1 MQGTELSKAFYEE
14 IVRPW
19 LAEAFPDL
27 THDAGIFGY
36 GSELLGFDDEM
47 SRDHN
52 WGPRVQLVVSDAD
65 FAAYADAIVDGF
77 DRVKPASFLGEPIG
91 YRSRPHPPIIADDAL
106 GRFSHGVEVFT
117 AAGILRT
124 RLALTANVSPDAV
137 TWLSL
142 PDQRLLELTAGEI
155 FHHGLGDLARIKEI
169 FRQCPRDV
177 TLYKLASEWR
187 HIADEQAFVGRAGYV
202 GDDLGSRII
211 CARLVRGV
219 MRICFLLEGQ
229 YAPYAKWFGS
239 AFARLTSAGEIS
251 PILNTALVTNS
262 WGARQDALSKAYLA
276 VAEMHARW
284 GFPLSLKP
292 EIGPYFGRPFLTI
305 NAEAISADLVSSI
318 ADSALRDLP
327 ATGSIDQLVDA
338 TPLIVEPKL
347 ARRVVLSALG
357 QCEASEQAD
366 C

>member
-1 MQGTELSKAFYEE
+1 MQGTELSKAFYEG

-27 THDAGIFGY
+27 PYDAGIFGY

-52 WGPRVQLVVSDAD
+52 WGPRVQLVVTDAD
-65 FAAYADAIVDGF
+65 FAAHAVAIVDGF
-77 DRVKPASFLGEPIG
+77 DRVKPSSFLGEPIG
-91 YRSRPHPPIIADDAL
+91 YRSRPHPPIVADDAL

-124 RLALTANVSPDAV
+124 RLALKASVSPNAV

-142 PDQRLLELTAGEI
+142 PEQRLLELTAGDI
-155 FHHGLGDLARIKEI
+155 FHHGLGDLARLKGT
-169 FRQCPRDV
+169 FRRCPRDV

-187 HIADEQAFVGRAGYV
+187 RIADEQAFVGRAGYV

-211 CARLVRGV
+211 CSRLVRDV

-239 AFARLTSAGEIS
+239 AFARLASAGEMS
-251 PILNTALVTNS
+251 PILDAALVADS
-262 WGARQDALSKAYLA
+262 WEPRQEALSKAYLA

-305 NAEAISADLVSSI
+305 NAVAISADLVSAIS
-318 ADSALRDLP
+318 DPALRDLP
-327 ATGSIDQLVDA
+327 VTGSIDQFVDA
-338 TPLIVEPKL
+338 TSLIFEPKL
-347 ARRVVLSALG
+347 ARRVVLSALDVH
-357 QCEASEQAD
+357 EV
-366 C
+366 